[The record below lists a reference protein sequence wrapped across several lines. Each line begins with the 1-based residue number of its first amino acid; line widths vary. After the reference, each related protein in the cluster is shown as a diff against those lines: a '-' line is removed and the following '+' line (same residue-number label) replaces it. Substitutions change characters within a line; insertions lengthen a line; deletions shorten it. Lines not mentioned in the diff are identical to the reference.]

1 MCGGFETHFTP
12 RPDQVGVGLDS
23 IMDDNTTDTLHA
35 MMEGTYADITGVSE
49 AEAEIIGSS
58 LAI

>member
-1 MCGGFETHFTP
+1 MSLADMCGGFEKNFTP

-35 MMEGTYADITGVSE
+35 IMEGTYADITGVSE
-49 AEAEIIGSS
+49 AQA
-58 LAI
+58 